1 MGLSIGLGSN
11 VGAGAGTGSGGGSG
25 TGGGSGAG
33 GAISAFDIPGAY
45 IYSNVTLRN
54 AGLVNAPLISLKN
67 VTTIGQMFYECGS
80 LESIEGFVDTES
92 VTTCNMTFDGCKSL
106 KSVPVF
112 SFPKATNLDSFLN
125 VCKLIEYAEID
136 APVSERVPSMFYYC
150 ISLKKAKLKLGVIT
164 DAQGMFNNCS
174 NLEEVEGEIIFG
186 DMPSDN
192 YAMYV
197 FHYCTLLRSF
207 KIKGLSTSFDIRYCP
222 SINKESILYLF
233 NNAKTGVSG
242 KTITL
247 HADVFNQLTTDE
259 VAIAT
264 EKGFTVASA

>member
-1 MGLSIGLGSN
+1 MGLVIGLGSN
-11 VGAGAGTGSGGGSG
+11 VGAGAGTGGGSG
-25 TGGGSGAG
+25 TGGG

-45 IYSNVTLRN
+45 IYSNVQLRN
-54 AGLVNAPLISLKN
+54 SGLVNAPLISLKN
-67 VTTIGQMFYECGS
+67 VTTIGQMFYECRS

-136 APVSERVPSMFYYC
+136 APAAEKVGSMFYYC

-174 NLEEVEGEIIFG
+174 NLEEIDGEIVFG
-186 DMPSDN
+186 DMPLDN
-192 YAMYV
+192 YAMSV

-247 HADVFNQLTTDE
+247 HADVYNQLTTDE
-259 VAIAT
+259 IAIAT
-264 EKGFTVASA
+264 EKGFTVAKA

>member
-1 MGLSIGLGSN
+1 MGLSIGLGGNAGS
-11 VGAGAGTGSGGGSG
+11 GAGTGS
-25 TGGGSGAG
+25 GGGSGAG
-33 GAISAFDIPGAY
+33 GAISAYDIPGAY
-45 IYSNVTLRN
+45 IYSNVALRK

-67 VTTIGQMFYECGS
+67 ITTIGQMFYECGD
-80 LESIEGFVDTES
+80 LETIEGFVDTES
-92 VTTCNMTFDGCKSL
+92 VTTCDMTFDGCKAL

-112 SFPKATNLDSFLN
+112 SFPKATNLDSFFN
-125 VCKLIEYAEID
+125 VCKLIEYAEIE
-136 APVSERVPSMFYYC
+136 APVAENVGSMFYYC
-150 ISLKKAKLKLGVIT
+150 VSLKKAKLKLGVIT
-164 DAQGMFNNCS
+164 NALSMFNNCS
-174 NLEEVEGEIIFG
+174 HLEEVEGEIIFG
-186 DMPSDN
+186 DMSLDN

-197 FHYCTLLRSF
+197 FHYCSLLRSF

-222 SINKESILYLF
+222 LINKESVLYLF
-233 NNAKTGVSG
+233 NNAQTGVSG